1 MSLCIFDRANMT
13 KPDTEELYSVAIAAR
28 SLVVDPDHR
37 TPADTLIAAGW
48 SDARIGTALMRLRT
62 EWDASARPH
71 KPTQAHIAAFA
82 GTLDGKPLERLTRAH
97 DIVGRWWLGEMALV
111 LRNLRSLPS
120 VREQVKSAVNG
131 WKWTDPI
138 TRAPRRLEDAEAV
151 CMAVLLHWLDH
162 VCPACDGLKFLTI
175 KGTPT
180 LGVEACKMCAGTGI
194 TRTPH
199 GEDGRRIE
207 NWLDECVA
215 AGRQQIGA
223 RLRGIRGNTTTKA
236 LT

>member
-1 MSLCIFDRANMT
+1 MT
-13 KPDTEELYSVAIAAR
+13 KPDTEELYSTAIAAR

-62 EWDASARPH
+62 EWDASARRH
-71 KPTQAHIAAFA
+71 KPTHPMLLEFSK
-82 GTLDGKPLERLTRAH
+82 TLTGKPLERLARAH
-97 DIVGRWWLGEMALV
+97 EICGNWWLDEMALV
-111 LRNLRSLPS
+111 LRNLRSLPT
-120 VREQVKSAVNG
+120 VREQLKATVQG

-138 TRAPRRLEDAEAV
+138 TRAPRRLDDAEGL

-162 VCPACDGLKFLTI
+162 VCPACDGLKFLPI

-180 LGVEACKMCAGTGI
+180 LGVEACKMCSGTGI

>member
-1 MSLCIFDRANMT
+1 VS
-13 KPDTEELYSVAIAAR
+13 TETPTVDEQYSTAVAAR
-28 SLVVDPDHR
+28 SLLIDPVHR
-37 TPADTLIAAGW
+37 TQADVIIAAGW
-48 SDARIGTALMRLRT
+48 SHARIGTALMRLRT

-71 KPTQAHIAAFA
+71 KPTQAHVAAFA

-120 VREQVKSAVNG
+120 VRAQVVQTATS

-138 TRAPRRLEDAEAV
+138 TRAPRRLEDAETV

-194 TRTPH
+194 TRTPY

-223 RLRGIRGNTTTKA
+223 RLRGIRGNTTTQS
-236 LT
+236 